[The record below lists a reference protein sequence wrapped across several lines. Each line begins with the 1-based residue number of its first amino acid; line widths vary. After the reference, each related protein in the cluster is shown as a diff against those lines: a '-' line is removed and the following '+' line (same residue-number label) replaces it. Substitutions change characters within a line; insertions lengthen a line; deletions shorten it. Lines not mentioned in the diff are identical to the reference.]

1 MEVKRR
7 SDQKKEDTW
16 ALEDLYVS
24 EAAWEADG
32 MRIEFAMG
40 ELEAFD
46 GQITYD
52 AEKLLECLELL
63 EETEIILQSYSSY
76 AMQYYHQDTTE
87 PHYQAL
93 NGEAQIKANNLSAA
107 CAFIVPQ
114 ILAITDEDLNTYY
127 EQVPGLKKYHR
138 FLYNLRRQKDHVL
151 DEKGEMM
158 LAAANEMAQA
168 ARNIY
173 TMYNNADVKFDD
185 ITDEKGEKTALTT
198 ERFIPFMESKDR
210 KVRIGAFRS
219 LYKTY
224 KEHINT
230 LAATFDANARSSFFY
245 AKQRYYS
252 HSLDAKLDDTDVPV
266 SVYHNLI
273 DVVHENLDA
282 MYSYVNLRKRILGV
296 EELHMYDVYVPM
308 AEGSRKTYTFEEAKD
323 IVKEALAPLGEEY
336 RIFLEEGFE
345 HRWIDVYENVG
356 KRSGAY
362 STGAYGVHPYVL
374 LNFQGRINDVFT
386 LAHEMG
392 HALHTY
398 YSGSHQTFFDSN
410 YKIFVAEVASTCNEA
425 LLIHYLM
432 NRTEEKEEK
441 AYLINYFLDQFK
453 GTIYRQTMFAEFE
466 LIAHDYVS
474 AGKKLTADF
483 LCSTYLDLNKKYFG
497 PEMIMDE
504 EISYEWARIPHFYTP
519 FYVYQYA
526 TGFSAAIAIASRIL
540 KGEPGAVEDYKEFL
554 CGGCSK
560 SPIDLL
566 RICNVDMESKEP
578 VQQALSVFK
587 EYLKKY
593 EEL

>member
-1 MEVKRR
+1 MRR

-52 AEKLLECLELL
+52 ARKLLECLQLL
-63 EETEIILQSYSSY
+63 EETQTILDSYYSY

-93 NGEAQIKANNLSAA
+93 NGEAQIKANNLSASVS
-107 CAFIVPQ
+107 FIVPQ
-114 ILAITDEDLNTYY
+114 ILEISDADLLKYY
-127 EQVPGLKKYHR
+127 EEEPELKKYTNY
-138 FLYNLRRQKDHVL
+138 LNDIRRQKDHIL

-158 LAAANEMAQA
+158 LASANEMAQA
-168 ARNIY
+168 AKNIY
-173 TMYNNADVKFDD
+173 TMYNNADVRFDD
-185 ITDEKGEKTALTT
+185 IKDENGDSLPLTT
-198 ERFIPFMESKDR
+198 ERYISYMESPHREVR
-210 KVRIGAFRS
+210 KAAFES

-230 LAATFDANARSSFFY
+230 LAATFDANARSAFFY
-245 AKQRYYS
+245 AKQRYYK
-252 HSLDAKLDDTDVPV
+252 HSMDAKLDDTNVPV

-273 DVVHENLDA
+273 DAVHENLDT
-282 MYSYVNLRKRILGV
+282 MYSYVNLRKRLLNV
-296 EELHMYDVYVPM
+296 DELHMYDVYVPIV
-308 AEGSRKTYTFEEAKD
+308 EGFQKKYSFEEAKE
-323 IVKEALAPLGEEY
+323 IVKKALAPLGDEY
-336 RIFLEEGFE
+336 RIILEEGFE

-362 STGAYGVHPYVL
+362 STGSYGVHPYVL
-374 LNFQGRINDVFT
+374 LNFQGSINHVFT

-398 YSGSHQTFFDSN
+398 YSNSHQSFFDAN
-410 YKIFVAEVASTCNEA
+410 YKIFVAEVASTVNEA

-432 NRTEEKEEK
+432 GQTDDKKEQ
-441 AYLINYFLDQFK
+441 AFLINYFLDQFK

-466 LIAHDYVS
+466 LIAHDMVS
-474 AGKKLTADF
+474 AGKKLTADY

-497 PEMIMDE
+497 PEMVMDE
-504 EISYEWARIPHFYTP
+504 QISYEWARIPHFYTP

-526 TGFSAAIAIASRIL
+526 TGFSAAIAISKRIL
-540 KGEPGAVEDYKEFL
+540 SNEPGAVEDYKEFL
-554 CGGCSK
+554 SGGCSK

-566 RICNVDMESKEP
+566 RICGVDMESKEP
-578 VQQALSVFK
+578 VNQALAVFK
-587 EYLKKY
+587 EYLEKL
-593 EEL
+593 EEIM